1 MRRQRDVGAAV
12 PPTRR
17 VNAGSRPRLRAVLA
31 VALLGGCATV
41 PTSPPVAV
49 SVAPWAL
56 PQSELGNQ
64 SLFRIQYGGER
75 GDAAL
80 RAVLRLEAADR
91 YQIAAS
97 DPMGRQVWTLSVA
110 PERALWLDHR
120 GRRACPVGAEI
131 QIPDLGLPPLPL
143 AAVPGLLLG
152 RLPLVLG
159 AGLAAAAG
167 VEHAQNGELRVSD
180 RRWSWRRG
188 SGPSDRDRLDA
199 WTLYQNGTPVLWWR
213 RDGDGGI
220 LSARRQGA
228 QLRWQRVVS
237 EPLSGAAVAP
247 ALPAD
252 YRSDECD
259 AVTLP

>member
-1 MRRQRDVGAAV
+1 M
-12 PPTRR
+12 
-17 VNAGSRPRLRAVLA
+17 NASWRASGRALLA
-31 VALLGGCATV
+31 VALLGACATV
-41 PTSPPVAV
+41 PTGAPVTV
-49 SVAPWAL
+49 SVAAPWAL
-56 PQSELGNQ
+56 PESELGNQ

-75 GDAAL
+75 GDGAL

-97 DPMGRQVWTLSVA
+97 DPLGRQVWTLSVA

-120 GRRACPVGAEI
+120 GRRACPVGTEI

-152 RLPLVLG
+152 RLPLVPG

-167 VEHAQNGELRVSD
+167 VEHAPNGEVRESD

-188 SGPSDRDRLDA
+188 SGPSDRERLEA

-237 EPLSGAAVAP
+237 EPLTGPTVPPAP
-247 ALPAD
+247 PAD
-252 YRSDECD
+252 YRSNECD